1 MDKMEQDRVRA
12 ARNMAHKL
20 ARNKSANRTVRKLSQ
35 TMLVVPQ
42 SGLKRAYP
50 GREALHQ
57 NKRLA
62 YILLLGV
69 VMCAYMYDVDPDTLA
84 SMVKVVSV
92 QAQRHLSPIL
102 GTI

>member
-1 MDKMEQDRVRA
+1 MDNMDLERVRA

-35 TMLVVPQ
+35 SMMVVPQ

-50 GREALHQ
+50 GRDILNQ

-69 VMCAYMYDVDPDTLA
+69 VMCAYVYDMDPDTLA
-84 SMVKVVSV
+84 SMLKVVSLE
-92 QAQRHLSPIL
+92 AQRHLSPIL